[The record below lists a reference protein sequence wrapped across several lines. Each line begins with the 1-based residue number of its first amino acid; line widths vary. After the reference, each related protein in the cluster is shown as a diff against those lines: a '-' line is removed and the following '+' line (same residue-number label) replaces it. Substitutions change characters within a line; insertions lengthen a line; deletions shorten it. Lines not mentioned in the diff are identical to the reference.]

1 MSSKPI
7 NIPTRILSSTKPP
20 QKNPFSPPNSFP
32 KSFPNMVSS
41 FDMYCGHLKNN
52 EMLRKNWK
60 NKVESFA
67 GDEENKH
74 KHQSVKE

>member
-7 NIPTRILSSTKPP
+7 NIPSRSLSSSKPP

-32 KSFPNMVSS
+32 KVVSS
-41 FDMYCGHLKNN
+41 FDMYCGHIENN

-60 NKVESFA
+60 KKVESFT
-67 GDEENKH
+67 GDEK
-74 KHQSVKE
+74 KQT